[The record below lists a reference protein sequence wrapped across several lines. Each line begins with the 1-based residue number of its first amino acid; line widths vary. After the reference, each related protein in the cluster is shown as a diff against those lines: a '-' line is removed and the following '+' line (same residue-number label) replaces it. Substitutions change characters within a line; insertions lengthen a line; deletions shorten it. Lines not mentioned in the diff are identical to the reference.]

1 MFNEIEWNHKKTEL
15 INQLHELKKHS
26 LIYALFRIISAGF
39 MIAGITMS
47 GYYHHAAGN
56 YLLLIALLLFI
67 ILVHFHGKCIRNIK
81 ECENRLQVIDQM
93 FARQSDGWHQFKE
106 DGSSFIKESDATL
119 LDLDIIGKHSLYQ
132 LLCVAKSSLG
142 KQKLYQLFAKGRQ
155 SDLEIFQTGIEEL
168 SNKQTFLFDFQT
180 ELMACLDESAAN
192 ENHMSELIDEM
203 NQMSQMKGRIFCYL
217 PIVLILTGILVY
229 FKFIPRSLFILLLI
243 VQFSLSCFFSYVNGN
258 QMNLIQRIKLL
269 SENRN
274 NLFRLIEQQNF
285 ESTYLKNKIDKMT
298 RLITPSVAL
307 KDLDM
312 KLSLLPLR
320 NNPVLY
326 LVFNALFMYD
336 MQCIRL
342 IDGWWQKYGSEL
354 NDWIESAAEF
364 EAMISCALLPYARKT
379 TCLPEMTE
387 TKEPFVKGETVYHPL
402 IDQNEVVSN
411 SFELKGSNIIT
422 GSNMSGKSTFMRCIG
437 VNTILAMAGCR
448 VCASAYQSSL
458 MNVISSMRVH
468 DELALGISTFYA
480 EVLRIRRIMDE
491 SNKKM
496 PLLVLIDEIFK
507 GTNSADRIIG
517 ASEAIRRLQHPWLLC
532 LVTTHDFELCTI
544 SNEIQNYHF
553 SEYYVN
559 DKIYFDY
566 LLKDGRCQTTNAKQ
580 LMRMA
585 GIID

>member
-1 MFNEIEWNHKKTEL
+1 MFNEIEWNQKKAKFRQ
-15 INQLHELKKHS
+15 QLHELKKQS
-26 LIYALFRIISAGF
+26 LIYAIFRIISAGL
-39 MIAGITMS
+39 MIAGITLS
-47 GYYHHAAGN
+47 GYYHQPIGN
-56 YLLLIALLLFI
+56 YLLLLALSVFGLL
-67 ILVHFHGKCIRNIK
+67 VYFHGKCTKGIK
-81 ECENRLQVIDQM
+81 ECENRLKVIDQM
-93 FARQSDGWHQFKE
+93 FARQSDEWHQFKE

-119 LDLDIIGKHSLYQ
+119 LDLDIIGKNSLYQ

-142 KQKLYQLFAKGRQ
+142 KQELYHLFADGKKA
-155 SDLEIFQTGIEEL
+155 DLKLFQEGIEEL
-168 SNKQTFLFDFQT
+168 SNNQTFLFDFQT
-180 ELMACLDESAAN
+180 ELMACPDEPA
-192 ENHMSELIDEM
+192 EKDNHMAELIDEM
-203 NQMSQMKGRIFCYL
+203 KQIKIKGSIFCYL
-217 PIVLILTGILVY
+217 PVIVLATGILAY
-229 FKFIPRSLFILLLI
+229 FQVLPRLLFAFLLI
-243 VQFSLSCFFSYVNGN
+243 GQFLLSCLLSYINGH
-258 QMNLIQRIKLL
+258 QMNLLQRIKLL

-274 NLFRLIEQQNF
+274 HLFRLIEQEHF
-285 ESTYLKNKIDKMT
+285 KSTYLNGKYAKMT
-298 RLITPSVAL
+298 RLAMPSEAL

-342 IDGWWQKYGSEL
+342 IDAWWQKYGSEL
-354 NDWIESAAEF
+354 NDWLATAAEF
-364 EAMISCALLPYARKT
+364 EAMTSCALLPYARKI
-379 TCLPEMTE
+379 TCLPELCE
-387 TKEPFVKGETVYHPL
+387 SEVPFVKGERVYHPL
-402 IDQNEVVSN
+402 IDQSKVISN
-411 SFELKGSNIIT
+411 SFELQGSNIVT
-422 GSNMSGKSTFMRCIG
+422 GSNMSGKSTFMRCVG

-448 VCASAYQSSL
+448 VCASDYHSSL

-480 EVLRIRRIMDE
+480 EVLRIRCIMDE
-491 SNKKM
+491 SNKKV

-544 SNEIQNYHF
+544 SNEIHNYHF
-553 SEYYVN
+553 SEYYVD

-566 LLKDGRCQTTNAKQ
+566 LLKEGRCQTTNAKQ